1 MSWTEFDCVVV
12 GDEVSALWLLR
23 QFPELARKE
32 KSSEIRLG
40 WVRLTLQNRPLLV
53 PHAMREKLGLEPK
66 APFSVEIRTPKR
78 DILWSPEHI
87 RSRYGFAPPGWGPL
101 TANEASQIRYCFQKF
116 PEVFDVGSI
125 LWSRLGRSGALTA
138 ERLVEAAFRLSELC
152 WVNLEEVAP
161 PQTTVFHYLPSEAP
175 LKKVSRLK
183 SGEISFEFA
192 DNQPL
197 VSRTW
202 IVCPRFLEMVQWK
215 TRGFDLAEQIGA
227 TVAPPSHGYL
237 SFQMGLEED
246 TLSARQKNVCLW
258 ADADEIPDTD
268 TEVWSYDIARE
279 NKHEISVTGEC
290 PVSFPFDIDT
300 GLKQM
305 RQSVQRFTRLV
316 PWLPE
321 KLKTLEF
328 PLSLDSCF
336 RDEARVEMELKLWQ
350 NVCER
355 FPVSTLETRTRQ
367 PGLYLLP
374 ASHHSELPYPMGT
387 WRGARDILIDRFGR
401 REYQKVAVAGAPAI
415 R

>member
-40 WVRLTLQNRPLLV
+40 WVRLNLQNRPLLV
-53 PHAMREKLGLEPK
+53 PHTMREKLGLEPK
-66 APFSVEIRTPKR
+66 APFSAEIRTPKR
-78 DILWSPEHI
+78 DILWSPETI
-87 RSRYGFAPPGWGPL
+87 KDRYGFTPPGWGPL
-101 TANEASQIRYCFQKF
+101 GANEESQIRYCFQKF

-125 LWSRLGRSGALTA
+125 LWSRMGRSGALSA
-138 ERLVEAAFRLSELC
+138 ERLVEAAFRMSELT
-152 WVNLEEVAP
+152 WVTLDEVAP

-175 LKKVSRLK
+175 LKKVARLK
-183 SGEISFEFA
+183 TGEISFEFA

-202 IVCPRFLEMVQWK
+202 ILCPRFLEMMQWK
-215 TRGFDLAEQIGA
+215 SRGFDLAGFLGVNVA
-227 TVAPPSHGYL
+227 TPSHGYL
-237 SFQMGLEED
+237 TFQMALEKEA
-246 TLSARQKNVCLW
+246 LSARQKNVCLW
-258 ADADEIPDTD
+258 ADADEIPDPE
-268 TEVWSYDIARE
+268 TEVWSYDITRE
-279 NKHEISVTGEC
+279 KAGETTITAEA
-290 PVSFPFDIDT
+290 PVAFPFDIDT
-300 GLKQM
+300 ALKQM
-305 RQSVQRFTRLV
+305 RHSVQRFTRLV

-321 KLKTLEF
+321 KLKSLEF
-328 PLSLDSCF
+328 PLSLESCF
-336 RDEARVEMELKLWQ
+336 REESRLEIELKLWQ
-350 NVCER
+350 NVVER

-387 WRGARDILIDRFGR
+387 WRGARDILVDRFGR
-401 REYQKVAVAGAPAI
+401 RHYQKVAVAGALAI